1 MTEQRRNEL
10 IEEARNMSNAE
21 LLSKYMF
28 VAGRRTENGGQSAS
42 REELIAEYEIYRK
55 EILRRIE
62 W

>member
-1 MTEQRRNEL
+1 
-10 IEEARNMSNAE
+10 MSNAE